1 MLALLPQLAA
11 WGKTQIDNALGA
23 AGTNATTV
31 GSGKLAQVGVL
42 YDGLAVM
49 GGGATLAGIILGA
62 VTVFIIDQKFE
73 RASAFALAGAILTF
87 FGFIHGPEGIGFGSS
102 PTVSISYLAVAGIL
116 FYLARYAAFHPVAM
130 HGHPA
135 GQEAD

>member
-1 MLALLPQLAA
+1 
-11 WGKTQIDNALGA
+11 LGA
-23 AGTNATTV
+23 AGTSAATV

-62 VTVFIIDQKFE
+62 ITVYIIDQAFE
-73 RASAFALAGAILTF
+73 KAAAFAAAGAVLTF

-102 PTVSISYLAVAGIL
+102 PTVSIAYLGVAGIL
-116 FYLARYAAFHPVAM
+116 FYLARYAAFHPIQS
-130 HGHPA
+130 HGHAPA
-135 GQEAD
+135 AQEAD